1 MKKMMLAA
9 VLFLLCNQSWAQ
21 EFAAEEPVEKG
32 FKKQNLFTGGSLNLS
47 FGNQVT
53 ALGLSP
59 YFGYSINKYVDVA
72 ATLGWNYISQR
83 DNIYNGDKLRQTIL
97 GPGAFVRLFPVKFLF
112 AHAQYEHNFIRYKY
126 IPPTTLGQPSEITH
140 LNANSF
146 LIGGGFASGRDQYN
160 KSFYYI
166 SVLWDVSKDANSP
179 YVDNQNRAVP
189 LIRAGYHIALFQKSG
204 Q

>member
-1 MKKMMLAA
+1 MKKILLATF
-9 VLFLLCNQSWAQ
+9 LFGMTYGSFAQ
-21 EFAAEEPVEKG
+21 KFADEQPEEKG

-47 FGNQVT
+47 FGNQTT

-59 YFGYSINKYVDVA
+59 YFGYSLNKYVDVA

-97 GPGAFVRLFPVKFLF
+97 GPGAFVRLYPVKFLF

-126 IPPTTLGQPSEITH
+126 IPPSTSGQPSEVTH
-140 LNANSF
+140 LNANS
-146 LIGGGFASGRDQYN
+146 LLVGGGFASGRDNYN

-166 SVLWDVSKDANSP
+166 SVLWDVGKESNSP
-179 YVDNQNRAVP
+179 YVDNLNRAVP
-189 LIRAGYHIALFQKSG
+189 LIRAGYNIALFQRSG
-204 Q
+204 K

>member
-1 MKKMMLAA
+1 MKKIMLAA
-9 VLFLLCNQSWAQ
+9 ILFGISFNSFAQ
-21 EFAAEEPVEKG
+21 KFADEVPTEKG

-83 DNIYNGDKLRQTIL
+83 DNIYTGDKLRQTIL
-97 GPGAFVRLFPVKFLF
+97 GPGAFVRLYPVKFLF

-126 IPPTTLGQPSEITH
+126 IPPSTSGQPSEVTH

-146 LIGGGFASGRDQYN
+146 LIGGGFASGRDNYN

-166 SVLWDVSKDANSP
+166 SVLWDIGKETNSP

-189 LIRAGYHIALFQKSG
+189 LIRAGYNIALFQRSG